1 MYGSQAMHV
10 KRSTS
15 APAAPPPVVHCCKP
29 WDSTGVVRPGTGAG
43 ERVSSVVRALLVG
56 PVRAVGPGAF
66 GGRRAEGRPLESAV
80 RTGRG
85 RQQWSYP
92 CFKVLPQP
100 EHSFMLLLQSKSD

>member
-56 PVRAVGPGAF
+56 PVRAVGPGSF
-66 GGRRAEGRPLESAV
+66 NGRRAEGHPRKPASM
-80 RTGRG
+80 TGGSRQPWGYPWWWLWQSG
-85 RQQWSYP
+85 RRAG
-92 CFKVLPQP
+92 VNG
-100 EHSFMLLLQSKSD
+100 